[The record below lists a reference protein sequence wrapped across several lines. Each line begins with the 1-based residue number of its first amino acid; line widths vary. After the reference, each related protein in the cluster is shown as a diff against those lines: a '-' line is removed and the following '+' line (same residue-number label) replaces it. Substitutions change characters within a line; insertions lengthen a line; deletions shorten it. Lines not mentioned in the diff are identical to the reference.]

1 MRTTE
6 NHQDK
11 TDSKLYNVLTT
22 YNLRVA
28 SKISLAYYYES
39 NPVNKELVDGM
50 EIHNSFAD
58 C

>member
-22 YNLRVA
+22 Y
-28 SKISLAYYYES
+28 SFSLLLNE
-39 NPVNKELVDGM
+39 PCLGQ
-50 EIHNSFAD
+50 EIFYIFAQQY
-58 C
+58 

>member
-22 YNLRVA
+22 YRP
-28 SKISLAYYYES
+28 SYRSCGY
-39 NPVNKELVDGM
+39 GM
-50 EIHNSFAD
+50 CICGTIQGWGAWLYGGDSA
-58 C
+58 